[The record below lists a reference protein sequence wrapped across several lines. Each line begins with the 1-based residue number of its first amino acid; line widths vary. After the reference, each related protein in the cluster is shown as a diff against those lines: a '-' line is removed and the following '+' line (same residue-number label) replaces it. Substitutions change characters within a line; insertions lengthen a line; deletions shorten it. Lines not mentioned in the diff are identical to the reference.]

1 MLLYHTTSGC
11 GAAEVVAPCSS
22 TSLLLEVVFECQLT
36 GCEYMLL
43 LSQLKL
49 PDLVN
54 MGLFNPVCLFS
65 PSCCVMIYFLFCFV
79 RIAGYLCCVS
89 HPSTVCPLLFPHS
102 HSALSIFPSPH
113 TGTACSEG
121 RRLGLSTAE
130 PVLQI
135 KGPCS
140 YN

>member
-1 MLLYHTTSGC
+1 MEWGLMLLYHTTSGC
-11 GAAEVVAPCSS
+11 GAAEVVVPCSS
-22 TSLLLEVVFECQLT
+22 KSLLLEVVFECQLT

-65 PSCCVMIYFLFCFV
+65 PSCCIMIYFLFCFV
-79 RIAGYLCCVS
+79 RIAVYLCCVS

-102 HSALSIFPSPH
+102 QFRAFHFSLTAHWHSL
-113 TGTACSEG
+113 
-121 RRLGLSTAE
+121 L
-130 PVLQI
+130 
-135 KGPCS
+135 
-140 YN
+140 